1 MRNRYIDLQEQLK
14 LRQLQEQALQANKQ
28 KYKNVA
34 GFANTASKY
43 MKNADNTLN
52 FGDKVSGFGKNVSN
66 FGDKINGFAN
76 KLNPQD
82 GTLASKATQGFNN
95 LGNNLRNIGN
105 KTSNIG
111 QTIQGNLSKLPLVDR
126 ATVGLSK
133 AMPVAGTLA
142 GGLSSASQFAN
153 GDYIGGG
160 LNAASTL
167 ASTGSAIA
175 NGLAGAG
182 AGSAAAGTGAAGA
195 AAGGTA
201 AATGGLAGAGA
212 ALGLAAAP
220 LAIGGFIASI
230 IAQKKKENEMKAIK
244 LAQGSE
250 ARSTQKNVQA
260 NDALQQSIAQ
270 TAEIQN
276 QQNDLRNQELQ
287 AQRQNNIT
295 NGTITGGASPVTNIG
310 DNMSQNVPTQ
320 PDFIQQLQDK
330 LIAQKMSSAQLGYN
344 PNDLVQNIP
353 TTTDNLVPASQL
365 GNGADFFN
373 NASQQVSNMQ
383 AQPMGAQ
390 YINQTPE
397 ALGAALGVGNV
408 TDQAQAQEQAQP
420 RQSVIDRL
428 TSNIKDF
435 ATGMN
440 DNYNTSFAEGDL
452 ANGTVGQT
460 SVAGRLGELAGTA
473 GRVMQNPLVQGLT
486 AAALTRATAPQLGA
500 YGALNNGLKAM
511 TTAGN
516 SVANREMLR
525 TAGYDINNLPLG
537 SYVSNDVAKNM
548 IADDKN
554 WKNYLAK
561 QMGYKVSREN
571 NINNNN
577 TKVKTTQMTN
587 ESKEKITDKN
597 NKNRLDVANL
607 NGQYDLQVANTNGQ
621 YKLKATELN
630 NATERRGQ
638 DLKAQIGRETNIVKK
653 RELLIE
659 GVKSRALIPMSRINE
674 QGVQETVYALPSE
687 VRAYEKAGYRED

>member
-105 KTSNIG
+105 KTSDIG

-344 PNDLVQNIP
+344 PNDLAQNIP

-500 YGALNNGLKAM
+500 YGALNNGLKTM

-525 TAGYDINNLPLG
+525 AAGYDINNLPLG
-537 SYVSNDVAKNM
+537 AYVSNDVAKNM

-554 WKNYLAK
+554 WKNFVAK

-571 NINNNN
+571 NIDNNK
-577 TKVKTTQMTN
+577 TKLQTTGMKIGSN
-587 ESKEKITDKN
+587 EKIAKEKNQN
-597 NKNRLDVANL
+597 N
-607 NGQYDLQVANTNGQ
+607 LQVAKVKGQ
-621 YKLKATELN
+621 YAKEVAGINGATRLGVANISAAAKRYSTEVYKDIQGERNEILRNEKIHKALNDGSIAQMKDKNGGAPVIVELGEIDN
-630 NATERRGQ
+630 YLDHGY
-638 DLKAQIGRETNIVKK
+638 
-653 RELLIE
+653 ELI
-659 GVKSRALIPMSRINE
+659 
-674 QGVQETVYALPSE
+674 
-687 VRAYEKAGYRED
+687 DF